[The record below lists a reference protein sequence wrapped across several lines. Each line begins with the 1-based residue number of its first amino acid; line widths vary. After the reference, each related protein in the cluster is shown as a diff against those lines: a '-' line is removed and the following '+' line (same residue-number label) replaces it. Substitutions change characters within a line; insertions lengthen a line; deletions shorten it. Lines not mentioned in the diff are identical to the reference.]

1 MDQPTQQLPP
11 APRPRRRSRVLVLS
25 AVLGVL
31 LVTGVLAAVI
41 AAGNRTPAQAQEN
54 LDLLFAPA
62 AGDLP
67 APPAAAQEPS
77 DVQEHS
83 DAQEPSDE
91 PPPAHANRPFRHG
104 RHGPLRLAEGE
115 KVVAGTVVS
124 VGTDNL
130 VVRKD
135 NGAEV
140 TVPTDGDTRV
150 HGKDRQKLSDL
161 KAGDRVIVKA
171 GADGKADGV
180 LTVRAHAV
188 GTITRLDGDRATVV
202 SPGGLSKELDL
213 SGVSQ
218 RPAVGTMVVAV
229 GTAADGGATLKV
241 EQLKELPTLG

>member
-41 AAGNRTPAQAQEN
+41 AAGNGTPAQAEEN

-62 AGDLP
+62 VGGLP
-67 APPAAAQEPS
+67 A
-77 DVQEHS
+77 
-83 DAQEPSDE
+83 DAQLEPIEE

-104 RHGPLRLAEGE
+104 RHGPLRLDEGE

-150 HGKDRQKLSDL
+150 RGKGKHELSDL
-161 KAGDRVIVKA
+161 QAGERVIAKA
-171 GADGKADGV
+171 GADGKAEGV
-180 LTVRAHAV
+180 LAVRAHAV
-188 GTITRLDGDRATVV
+188 GTITRLNGDRATVV

-218 RPAVGTMVVAV
+218 RPVVGTMVVAV
-229 GTAADGGATLKV
+229 GTAVDGGATLKV

>member
-1 MDQPTQQLPP
+1 MAGRLQGK
-11 APRPRRRSRVLVLS
+11 V
-25 AVLGVL
+25 AV
-31 LVTGVLAAVI
+31 VT
-41 AAGNRTPAQAQEN
+41 AAGNRTSAPAEEN

-62 AGDLP
+62 A
-67 APPAAAQEPS
+67 AQDPTEEPT
-77 DVQEHS
+77 
-83 DAQEPSDE
+83 
-91 PPPAHANRPFRHG
+91 PAHANRPFRHG
-104 RHGPLRLAEGE
+104 RHGPLRLGEGE

-150 HGKDRQKLSDL
+150 RGKGNHELSEL
-161 KAGDRVIVKA
+161 QAGDRVIVKA
-171 GADGKADGV
+171 GADGNADGV
-180 LTVRAHAV
+180 LPVRAHAV
-188 GTITRLDGDRATVV
+188 GTITRLEGDRATVV

-213 SGVSQ
+213 SGVPQ

-229 GTAADGGATLKV
+229 GTATDGGATLKV